1 MAEGEKGKGI
11 LETALTVCI
20 SYNLFLAVRIHDT
33 FRFVLYLF
41 ILFPFSSSKST
52 QIDRSLLSVRSNVAL
67 SSVRWNFFRDQLLHN
82 SVKKRMIWK
91 KKKELK
97 KSDGRF
103 LRYGIRI
110 RRSKKKNE
118 INELY
123 NFCWFS
129 NVNVT
134 LWLRRIA

>member
-52 QIDRSLLSVRSNVAL
+52 QIVRSLLSVRSNVAL

-97 KSDGRF
+97 KSDDRF

-110 RRSKKKNE
+110 RRSEKKNE